1 MARASAHVI
10 GASQVRLASLTHI
23 HLSRSPA
30 PTADEA
36 NGNKNG
42 FHKYPSSRKKR
53 EKAVRKTL
61 ELPAAP
67 QPAAPVEEAVPV
79 PVATVAIQVLDSNG
93 AALSL
98 EAIVHA

>member
-1 MARASAHVI
+1 MARAGARAI

-23 HLSRSPA
+23 HISRSPA
-30 PTADEA
+30 PAADED
-36 NGNKNG
+36 NRNKTG
-42 FHKYPSSRKKR
+42 FHKYPSSRKK
-53 EKAVRKTL
+53 AVRKTL
-61 ELPAAP
+61 QLPAAP

-93 AALSL
+93 AAHDL